1 MWELDH
7 KEDRALKNW
16 CFWNVVLEKTL
27 EGPLETLKE
36 IKPVNP
42 KGNQP
47 LIFTGRTVAEVEAL
61 TLWPPDV
68 NCWLTGKYPDAGKDW
83 GKQEKGMRE
92 GEMVGWTW
100 VWANS
105 GRRWRTGKPVVLQ
118 SMGSQSVRY
127 DLATQQ
133 QSLCYSRKLC
143 PLPVLSIF
151 VFRSCPTLWNPMD
164 CSSPGSTVLCVILDS
179 IIIELGNHANQV
191 TSQLALLQN
200 GPMWVI
206 SNKFKG

>member
-16 CFWNVVLEKTL
+16 CFRDVVLEQTL
-27 EGPLETLKE
+27 ESPLETFKE

-68 NCWLTGKYPDAGKDW
+68 KCWLTGKYPDAGKDW
-83 GKQEKGMRE
+83 GKQEKGMTE
-92 GEMVGWTW
+92 DEMVGWTW

-105 GRRWRTGKPVVLQ
+105 GRWWRTGKPVVLQ
-118 SMGSQSVRY
+118 SMGSQCQIRLSNNKSPCAI
-127 DLATQQ
+127 LESSAHS
-133 QSLCYSRKLC
+133 QSCR
-143 PLPVLSIF
+143 PLLFGHVQLSE
-151 VFRSCPTLWNPMD
+151 THGL
-164 CSSPGSTVLCVILDS
+164 
-179 IIIELGNHANQV
+179 
-191 TSQLALLQN
+191 
-200 GPMWVI
+200 
-206 SNKFKG
+206 

>member
-68 NCWLTGKYPDAGKDW
+68 KCWLTGKYPDAGKDW
-83 GKQEKGMRE
+83 GKPEKGMRE

-100 VWANS
+100 VWVNS

-118 SMGSQSVRY
+118 SMGSPSVRY

-151 VFRSCPTLWNPMD
+151 VFQSCPTLWNPMD